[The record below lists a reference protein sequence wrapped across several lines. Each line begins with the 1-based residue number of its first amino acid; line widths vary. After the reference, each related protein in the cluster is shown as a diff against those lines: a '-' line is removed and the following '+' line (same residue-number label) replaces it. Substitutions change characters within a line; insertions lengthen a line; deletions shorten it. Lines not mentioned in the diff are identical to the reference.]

1 MSRILY
7 RTAFATGLVLL
18 ASAGAV
24 AQDYPTRLV
33 TVVVPTPPGGQPDI
47 LARLIADRLSRAFP
61 YRFIVE
67 NRAGANGNL
76 APAHVAKQAP
86 DGHTLLVAS
95 APFLINPSLYPDLP
109 FDVFRDFKP
118 IAFLGAATTALIVH
132 PSFPAKTLAEFI
144 EHVRKNP
151 GKPWY
156 ASPGAATASRITF
169 ELFKRQA
176 KIDVGI
182 VPYRGAGPVFNDVLA
197 GHVPM
202 TIAQP
207 EVVAAMVQE
216 GRLHALAVSSSQR
229 APLLPDVPTY
239 AELGYP
245 IVRTVWSGLFA
256 PAGTPDSVI
265 QRLHAEARKALAE
278 PEVLAILD
286 KLGMVIEPMSPEQL
300 GQLVAS
306 EVASYREIVK
316 EAGITAEQ

>member
-1 MSRILY
+1 MS
-7 RTAFATGLVLL
+7 
-18 ASAGAV
+18 
-24 AQDYPTRLV
+24 
-33 TVVVPTPPGGQPDI
+33 
-47 LARLIADRLSRAFP
+47 
-61 YRFIVE
+61 
-67 NRAGANGNL
+67 
-76 APAHVAKQAP
+76 
-86 DGHTLLVAS
+86 
-95 APFLINPSLYPDLP
+95 
-109 FDVFRDFKP
+109 
-118 IAFLGAATTALIVH
+118 
-132 PSFPAKTLAEFI
+132 

-216 GRLHALAVSSSQR
+216 GRLRALAVSSSQR

-265 QRLHAEARKALAE
+265 QRLHAAARKALAE